1 MAEEVHFQQIVP
13 GQCPPE
19 GCPPPTRIECIV
31 VDKVY
36 DSCFQLDDRSQNTII
51 TEFIDQVEVG
61 DVVPCALTEGEEISC
76 EEISKTPVN
85 DSGFFTVTV
94 LIRVPITLTNP
105 EDPTQQAER
114 VFMFPK
120 TVTLCCPEGTEIDC
134 SESTL
139 LFCQCVVTDVIPF
152 VPLAEV
158 RVQCDLQL
166 CIVIKCLSRVQLLVP
181 SYGFCVPAPCITL
194 PGVCPPAPPA
204 QCF

>member
-1 MAEEVHFQQIVP
+1 MIAVKI
-13 GQCPPE
+13 
-19 GCPPPTRIECIV
+19 
-31 VDKVY
+31 
-36 DSCFQLDDRSQNTII
+36 QLLQNLLI
-51 TEFIDQVEVG
+51 G

-120 TVTLCCPEGTEIDC
+120 TVTLCCPEGTEIDY

-152 VPLAEV
+152 VPPNGIMEFNQEADLTQVTPVTPVTPIAEV

>member
-94 LIRVPITLTNP
+94 LIRVPRI
-105 EDPTQQAER
+105 
-114 VFMFPK
+114 
-120 TVTLCCPEGTEIDC
+120 
-134 SESTL
+134 
-139 LFCQCVVTDVIPF
+139 
-152 VPLAEV
+152 
-158 RVQCDLQL
+158 
-166 CIVIKCLSRVQLLVP
+166 
-181 SYGFCVPAPCITL
+181 
-194 PGVCPPAPPA
+194 
-204 QCF
+204 